1 MIDNFLKL
9 FTLTMCIIISWII
22 IAIFGSF
29 AYNKFSF
36 FIEFPTVFESDN
48 TITIC
53 HIRDHSL
60 CSGFFCG
67 QEIKLTCPK
76 TYIPSDTINGFI
88 KTRKI
93 TNNEYSKYRR
103 EKYFYFDDTVYYYN
117 KHFLGL

>member
-1 MIDNFLKL
+1 MKKIITLIFIAVILVNFA
-9 FTLTMCIIISWII
+9 WYV

-36 FIEFPTVFESDN
+36 FIEFPTLFKSDN
-48 TITIC
+48 TISIC
-53 HIRDHSL
+53 HIRDNSL
-60 CSGFFCG
+60 CSGFFCD
-67 QEIKLTCPK
+67 QEIELSCPK

-93 TNNEYSKYRR
+93 TNNEYSKYRK